1 MMQNK
6 LPNEIKK
13 VWLAENILEVIGTI
27 IGFGIVYFVLITFVA
42 KNLVNLF
49 LMIWAILF
57 ALIIVFDIV
66 QILLIPYVYNFW
78 TYQITG
84 EYVELNKG
92 YIFRKQITVPLARL
106 QTVTLEAGPL
116 LRWQHL
122 TELHL
127 HTASSSEKI
136 SGLKLE
142 DAKLFRKQLLNIIQ
156 KAGDKHD

>member
-1 MMQNK
+1 MQNK

-13 VWLAENILEVIGTI
+13 VWLAENILEVIGTM

-57 ALIIVFDIV
+57 ALVIVFDIV

-84 EYVELNKG
+84 EYVVLHKG
-92 YIFRKQITVPLARL
+92 YA
-106 QTVTLEAGPL
+106 
-116 LRWQHL
+116 WC
-122 TELHL
+122 
-127 HTASSSEKI
+127 
-136 SGLKLE
+136 
-142 DAKLFRKQLLNIIQ
+142 
-156 KAGDKHD
+156 